1 MIKQIKLGRGAIFF
15 SLFKY
20 LEVGIIAATTFL
32 VAKKIG
38 PDEMG
43 KAMPVLLYIT
53 YSNYLSLGINQ
64 VIVKNYSRFKDEVE
78 LKEFVKINLQYMLLI
93 SFINVFVAYIFVD
106 FDFFLVAAMVSIG
119 TLMRSFFTS
128 YFRAIDKI
136 WVLNKN
142 EIIFSFLFFL
152 LTLVLVENL
161 KDYLLYWWIS
171 LWIGLLFY
179 LIDGRA
185 FFFKIV
191 QQLFVISKKDKLI
204 SNLKEGIKLA
214 SAGFLTTI
222 LLTADRFVINRL
234 DFALGV
240 KGSYQ
245 LADYVGAAFYL
256 GVTTIIFY
264 FYPKL
269 ITRLRENADF
279 RKVYINYI
287 KLSAK
292 IFPVIIILTYLVSS
306 VGANWFFKE
315 YNSLSYFITLSVAL
329 KSCVILVTS
338 FSIYYVAL
346 DKEVYYIRTMLAPV
360 AIYILLSV
368 LFVKVIHP
376 SIYWVPSGF
385 IIVLFLDFIYKLIRF
400 EKN

>member
-1 MIKQIKLGRGAIFF
+1 MINQIKLGRGAILF

-20 LEVGIIAATTFL
+20 LEVGIIAATTFI

-64 VIVKNYSRFKDEVE
+64 VIVKNYSRFKDEGQI
-78 LKEFVKINLQYMLLI
+78 KEFVKINLQYMIVI
-93 SFINVFVAYIFVD
+93 SLVSVFAAYVFVD
-106 FDFFLVAAMVSIG
+106 FDFFILAAMVSIG

-142 EIIFSFLFFL
+142 EIIFSLLLFL
-152 LTLVLVENL
+152 LTLVLVNNL

-179 LIDGRA
+179 LIDGRT
-185 FFFKIV
+185 FFFKVIR
-191 QQLFVISKKDKLI
+191 QLFFISKKKKLV

-234 DFALGV
+234 DFDLSV

-245 LADYVGAAFYL
+245 LADYVGAAYYL

-269 ITRLRENADF
+269 ITKLREDNGF
-279 RKVYINYI
+279 RKIYINYI

-292 IFPVIIILTYLVSS
+292 VFPIIIILTYLFSS
-306 VGANWFFKE
+306 AGADWFFKE
-315 YNSLSYFITLSVAL
+315 YNNLSYFITLSVGL
-329 KSCVILVTS
+329 KSCVILITS

-346 DKEVYYIRTMLAPV
+346 DKEIYYIRTMLAPV
-360 AIYILLSV
+360 ALYILLSI
-368 LFVKVIHP
+368 LFLKVIHP
-376 SIYWVPSGF
+376 TIYWVPFGF
-385 IIVLFLDFIYKLIRF
+385 IIILFLDFIYKLLRF
-400 EKN
+400 EKD